1 MIKEM
6 RKRND
11 GKACVL
17 LRGRSASCIRRY
29 GADRRGQISLP
40 FVLLVGGIIVEI
52 ALAGIFTAYF
62 LSTGNLGERLSARAS
77 SAAHSG
83 LQDAMVKIAQ
93 NKELGKL
100 GDVSYMLE
108 VKMDEADV
116 LISREVDAGTNS
128 YTFTV
133 NSLGTA
139 GNRKEKLQGILI
151 VSRTTGKVMLR
162 SIEKI
167 SAS

>member
-1 MIKEM
+1 MIREM
-6 RKRND
+6 EKRN
-11 GKACVL
+11 A
-17 LRGRSASCIRRY
+17 
-29 GADRRGQISLP
+29 GQVSLP
-40 FVLLVGGIIVEI
+40 FILLVGGIIVEI

-100 GDVSYMLE
+100 DTVSYKID
-108 VKMDEADV
+108 VQRDEADV
-116 LISREVDAGTNS
+116 LISRGEEASTNS
-128 YTFTV
+128 YIFTV
-133 NSLGTA
+133 DSLGTA

-167 SAS
+167 SAQ